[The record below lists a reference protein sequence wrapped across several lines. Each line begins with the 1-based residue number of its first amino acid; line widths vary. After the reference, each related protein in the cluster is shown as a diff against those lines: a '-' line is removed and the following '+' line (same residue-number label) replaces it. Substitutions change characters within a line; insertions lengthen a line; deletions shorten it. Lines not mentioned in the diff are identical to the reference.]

1 VNLTK
6 TERLL
11 RAALISIAD
20 TAGFDGETY
29 TADGHVECVS
39 QAAAAL
45 DKFRKLHK
53 APKFDVTDEWD

>member
-1 VNLTK
+1 
-6 TERLL
+6 
-11 RAALISIAD
+11 LISIAD

-29 TADGHVECVS
+29 TADGHADCVS

-53 APKFDVTDEWD
+53 APKFDVVDEWD